1 MYFPFF
7 LSPPQI
13 MHYLGILE
21 YFIWLNLE
29 ILKRP
34 KWHNQCP
41 TGKLRNKKKKIA
53 IGDKDVKLGTARN
66 LIRTGKDRSVG
77 NCIP

>member
-41 TGKLRNKKKKIA
+41 TGKLRNKKKKRLPLVI
-53 IGDKDVKLGTARN
+53 KMWN
-66 LIRTGKDRSVG
+66 LEQLETWLEQEKTEV
-77 NCIP
+77 

>member
-1 MYFPFF
+1 
-7 LSPPQI
+7 

-34 KWHNQCP
+34 KWYNHCP
-41 TGKLRNKKKKIA
+41 TGKLRNKKKKTNIA
-53 IGDKDVKLGTARN
+53 TCDEDVKLETAGN
-66 LIRTGKDRSVG
+66 L
-77 NCIP
+77 N